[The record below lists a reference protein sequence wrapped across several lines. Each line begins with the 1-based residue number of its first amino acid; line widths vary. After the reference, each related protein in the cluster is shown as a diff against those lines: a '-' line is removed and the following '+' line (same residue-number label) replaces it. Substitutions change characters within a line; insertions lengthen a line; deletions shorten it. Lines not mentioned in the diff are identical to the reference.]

1 MMTQNV
7 QSNSA
12 VLLHFVLTLED
23 GTLAESTRERG
34 KPALFRLG
42 DSSLSPALEQQL
54 LGLQRGDKH
63 RFSLAPESAFG
74 ATNPDL
80 VQFFL
85 RRDFAETG
93 VPEVGTI
100 MLFSGMAGNDM
111 PGIIREVAEESIT
124 VDFNHPLAGHH
135 VTFEVEVVDID
146 PAAQEVEHANL
157 TG

>member
-1 MMTQNV
+1 MMTQSV

-23 GTLAESTRERG
+23 GSVAESTRERG

-42 DSSLSPALEQQL
+42 DNSLSPALEQQL
-54 LGLQRGDKH
+54 LGLQRGEKH
-63 RFSLAPESAFG
+63 RFTLPPESAFG
-74 ATNPDL
+74 AANPDL
-80 VQFFL
+80 IQFFL

-93 VPEVGTI
+93 VPDVGTI

-111 PGIIREVAEESIT
+111 PGIIREVAEESVT
-124 VDFNHPLAGHH
+124 VDFNHPLAGHS
-135 VTFEVEVVDID
+135 VTFEVDVVDID
-146 PAAQEVEHANL
+146 PATQEVEHANL

>member
-1 MMTQNV
+1 MADRVDN
-7 QSNSA
+7 NSA

-23 GTLAESTRERG
+23 GSVAESTRERG

-42 DSSLSPALEQQL
+42 DDSLSTALEQHL

-63 RFSLAPESAFG
+63 RFTLPPESAFG
-74 ATNPDL
+74 PKNPDL
-80 VQFFL
+80 IQFFL
-85 RRDFAETG
+85 LRDFAAIG

-100 MLFSGMAGNDM
+100 MLFSGVAGNDM
-111 PGIIREVAEESIT
+111 PGIIQEIAEESVT
-124 VDFNHPLAGHH
+124 VDFNHPLAGHN
-135 VTFEVEVVDID
+135 VTFDIELIDID